1 MANARSRKSSRVRF
15 PLMITVDEEMYF
27 FVEECARQRRFR
39 SLDEF
44 FDAALKNF
52 RTHVGALN
60 AYVELEQAKG
70 RSFEEIIRST
80 ECEIVFTRQR
90 E

>member
-1 MANARSRKSSRVRF
+1 MANLRSRRSSRVRF
-15 PLMITVDEEMYF
+15 PLTITVDEEMYF
-27 FVEECARQRRFR
+27 FVEECARQRHFR
-39 SLDEF
+39 TLDDF

-52 RTHVGALN
+52 RTHVEALN

-70 RSFEEIIRST
+70 RSFEEIMRT
-80 ECEIVFTRQR
+80 AQCEIVFTRQR